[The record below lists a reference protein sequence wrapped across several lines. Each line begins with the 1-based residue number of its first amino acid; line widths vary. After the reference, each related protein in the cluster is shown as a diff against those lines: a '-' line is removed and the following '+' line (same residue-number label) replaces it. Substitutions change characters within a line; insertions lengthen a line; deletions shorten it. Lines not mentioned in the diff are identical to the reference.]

1 MHKHM
6 FMYNS
11 FKMNTFYD
19 RSMYAVVEFT
29 DGLEVD
35 VIPCSWL
42 TENKK
47 KAYWPM
53 WRNSNKIHAAVKRC
67 TTPGADYMCLDVRVL
82 YESGT

>member
-1 MHKHM
+1 
-6 FMYNS
+6 MYNNY
-11 FKMNTFYD
+11 KMNTFYD
-19 RSMYAVVEFT
+19 RSMYAAVEFT

-53 WRNSNKIHAAVKRC
+53 WRNPTNF
-67 TTPGADYMCLDVRVL
+67 MLQ
-82 YESGT
+82 